1 MSAIGNRIHEAI
13 CKIASGDL
21 ENALIQVSI
30 AIDASGKKKRPN
42 TGVGVRYKEF
52 IRDHESLIYFMI
64 VGIKS
69 SATPVMSF
77 PVKNGEY
84 IDIAHAYYKSV
95 RNGLLH
101 DGQIGDKLE
110 VVEDNIISY
119 KDEKISISKVILWA
133 LILAVVC
140 DLVNSN
146 EKLEGVHTLTTSKGN
161 KIHIHESWG
170 KQEEVYE
177 LTGFNNV

>member
-1 MSAIGNRIHEAI
+1 VSAIGNRIHEAI
-13 CKIASGDL
+13 SKVAAGDL

-42 TGVGVRYKEF
+42 KGVGVRYKEF

-69 SATPVMSF
+69 SAKPVMSF
-77 PVKNGEY
+77 PLNNGDT

-101 DGQIGDKLE
+101 DGEIGDNLE
-110 VVEDNIISY
+110 VVEGNVIGY
-119 KDEKISISKVILWA
+119 KDEKISISTTILWA

-140 DLVNSN
+140 DPINAN
-146 EKLEGVHTLTTSKGN
+146 EKLEGTHTLTTSKGN

-170 KQEEVYE
+170 KQEDVYE
-177 LTGFNNV
+177 LTGYNNV

>member
-1 MSAIGNRIHEAI
+1 MSAIGNRINEAI
-13 CKIASGDL
+13 SKVAAGDF

-42 TGVGVRYKEF
+42 KSVGVRYKEF

-69 SATPVMSF
+69 SAKPVMSF
-77 PVKNGEY
+77 PTMNGET

-101 DGQIGDKLE
+101 DGEIGDKLE
-110 VVEDNIISY
+110 ILEGNVIRY
-119 KDEKISISKVILWA
+119 KDEKISISATILWA

-140 DLVNSN
+140 DPINSD
-146 EKLEGVHTLTTSKGN
+146 EKLEGKHTLTTSRGE

-170 KQEEVYE
+170 KQEQVYG
-177 LTGFNNV
+177 LTGYNNV

>member
-13 CKIASGDL
+13 SKVAAGDL

-42 TGVGVRYKEF
+42 KGVGVRYKEF
-52 IRDHESLIYFMI
+52 IRDHESLIYFMV

-69 SATPVMSF
+69 SAKPVMSF
-77 PVKNGEY
+77 PVENGET
-84 IDIAHAYYKSV
+84 IDIAQAYYKSV

-101 DGQIGDKLE
+101 DGEIGDKLE
-110 VVEDNIISY
+110 IVEGNVIRY
-119 KDEKISISKVILWA
+119 KDNKISISNVILWA

-140 DLVNSN
+140 DPVNSN
-146 EKLEGVHTLTTSKGN
+146 EKLEGTHTLTTTRGTQ
-161 KIHIHESWG
+161 IHIHESWG
-170 KQEEVYE
+170 RQEKVYG
-177 LTGFNNV
+177 LTGYNNV